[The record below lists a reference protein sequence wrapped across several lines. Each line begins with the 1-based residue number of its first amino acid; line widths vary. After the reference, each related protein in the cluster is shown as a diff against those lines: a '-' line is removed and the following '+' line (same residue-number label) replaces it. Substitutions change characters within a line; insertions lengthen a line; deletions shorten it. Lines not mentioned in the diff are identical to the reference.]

1 MLFRDI
7 IGQGAVKNHL
17 IQMVKQNR
25 ISHALLFHGKGCVG
39 KLPLA
44 LALAQYVHCENRGDE
59 DACGVCPSCR
69 KHLNMAHPDMH
80 YVYPVI
86 NDKKRKTV
94 SDSFIEEWREIHKE
108 RIYFTHSQ
116 WVDFIKTK
124 DSVGQGM
131 IYTDESQEI
140 IRKLSLKTYESEYKV
155 IVIYEASRMNIT
167 AANKLLKILE
177 EPTDKT
183 LFILTV
189 DEPESLLPT
198 IFSRCQAISVGPVDK
213 NELFASMVKNTA
225 YTPAQITSAVNI
237 SQGCVCRAY
246 EFLESSEEE
255 SEKLNSFIKIMR
267 NSYSGN
273 VRGMIEW
280 AEETGRL
287 HVDEQKQLLIYFSAQ
302 LRNNLMKTLSA
313 ASLAV
318 MTPEENDFSAKFHPF
333 IHKGNIGF
341 FREEIE
347 KALLYLER
355 NGNAPLIL
363 LDMAF
368 TFHRFFKLPK
378 N

>member
-1 MLFRDI
+1 MLFSDI
-7 IGQGAVKNHL
+7 IGQGAVKHQL

-44 LALAQYVHCENRGDE
+44 LALAQYVHCENPGPE
-59 DACGVCPSCR
+59 DACGVCPSCK
-69 KHLNMAHPDMH
+69 KHHNMAHPDMH
-80 YVYPVI
+80 YVFPVI

-94 SDSFIEEWREIHKE
+94 SDSYLEEWREIHREKL
-108 RIYFTHSQ
+108 YFTHSQ
-116 WVDFIKTK
+116 WVDFIKTR
-124 DSVGQGM
+124 DSAGQGM
-131 IYTDESQEI
+131 IYSDESQEI

-155 IVIYEASRMNIT
+155 IVIYEASRMNIS

-177 EPTDKT
+177 EPTEKT

-189 DEPESLLPT
+189 EEADALLPT
-198 IFSRCQAISVGPVDK
+198 IFSRCQPVHIAPLDK
-213 NELFASMVKNTA
+213 NELFNSMVKNTS

-246 EFLESSEEE
+246 SFLESAEEG
-255 SEKLNSFIKIMR
+255 SGKLASFIQIMR
-267 NSYSGN
+267 SAYSGN
-273 VRGMIEW
+273 IRGMIDW

-287 HVDEQKQLLIYFSAQ
+287 HVDEQKQILMYYSAQ
-302 LRNNLMKTLSA
+302 LRNNLMKTVSA
-313 ASLAV
+313 DSLAL
-318 MTPEENDFSAKFHPF
+318 MTSEEHDFSAKFHPF
-333 IHKGNIGF
+333 IHSGNIGL

-347 KALLYLER
+347 KALLHLER
-355 NGNAPLIL
+355 NGNAPLVL

-368 TFHRFFKLPK
+368 TFHRVFKLPK